1 MPAPSNTLSRETFLP
16 SCPICGAVEA
26 SEVITFPELR
36 FGRCTGCGLIYKQE
50 QVPGL
55 GEGYEEKYF
64 RFNRAG
70 YLRRWDHRVRKC
82 RRQILACLE
91 FAPHARSLLDVGC
104 SAGYV
109 LEAAKSLGLSEMGL
123 DLSEFAVQLC
133 RERGFQAERGSLAKM
148 PFPDASFDIVTAKHT
163 LEHIESPMD
172 GLREIHRVLRP
183 GGVAFLIVPDAAYYK
198 IPLMPRRGRS
208 FRPDRRGWQ
217 HHVYFYE
224 KNLADAS
231 TRAGLTPVKAGKD
244 IFRSRLAQG
253 PRAAFEYARYAFL
266 LGWVHTCRVTHMRR
280 ELQLISVKPA
290 AQALSEAASAGAWA
304 AARSAS

>member
-1 MPAPSNTLSRETFLP
+1 LSTLSRVTFLA
-16 SCPICGAVEA
+16 SCPVCGATEA

-36 FGRCTGCGLIYKQE
+36 FGRCAGCGLIYKRE

-55 GEGYEEKYF
+55 GEGYGERYF
-64 RFNRAG
+64 RYNRAG
-70 YLRRWDHRVRKC
+70 YLKRWDHRVRKC
-82 RRQILACLE
+82 RRQLLACLE
-91 FAPHARSLLDVGC
+91 FAPHARTVLDVGC

-109 LEAAKSLGLSEMGL
+109 LAAAKSLGLSEMGL
-123 DLSEFAVQLC
+123 DCAQFAVDLC

-148 PFPDASFDIVTAKHT
+148 PFADASFDIITAKHT

-183 GGVAFLIVPDAAYYK
+183 GGVAFLVVPDAAYYK
-198 IPLMPRRGRS
+198 LSLMPRRGRS

-224 KNLADAS
+224 QNLADACS
-231 TRAGLTPVKAGKD
+231 RAGFQPVKAGKD
-244 IFRSRLAQG
+244 IFRSRLAHG
-253 PRAAFEYARYAFL
+253 PRAAFEYVRYAFL
-266 LGWVHTCRVTHMRR
+266 LGWVHGSRVTRMRR

-290 AQALSEAASAGAWA
+290 RPQALPAPQAEPRAATG
-304 AARSAS
+304 

>member
-1 MPAPSNTLSRETFLP
+1 MPTEQSALSRAPFLA
-16 SCPICGAVEA
+16 SCPVCGATEA

-36 FGRCTGCGLIYKQE
+36 FGRCAGCGLIYKQE
-50 QVPGL
+50 QRPGL

-70 YLRRWDHRVRKC
+70 YLQRWDHRVRKC
-82 RRQILACLE
+82 RRQLLASLE

-109 LEAAKSLGLSEMGL
+109 LAAAKSLGLAEMGL

-133 RERGFQAERGSLAKM
+133 RERGFQAERGSLTQM
-148 PFPDASFDIVTAKHT
+148 PFADASFDIVTAKHT
-163 LEHIESPMD
+163 LEHVESPMD

-183 GGVAFLIVPDAAYYK
+183 GGVAFLVVPDAAYYK

-224 KNLADAS
+224 HNLADAC
-231 TRAGLTPVKAGKD
+231 TRVGLTPLKAGKD
-244 IFRSRLAQG
+244 IFRRRLARG
-253 PRAAFEYARYAFL
+253 PRAAWEYARYAFL
-266 LGWVHTCRVTHMRR
+266 LGWVHGSRVTRMRR
-280 ELQLISVKPA
+280 ELQLISVKPVA
-290 AQALSEAASAGAWA
+290 AQALPPPQAEPRAAVS
-304 AARSAS
+304 

>member
-1 MPAPSNTLSRETFLP
+1 LSSLSRAPFLT
-16 SCPICGAVEA
+16 SCPVCGATEA
-26 SEVITFPELR
+26 REVITFPELR
-36 FGRCTGCGLIYKQE
+36 FGRCAGCGLIYKQE

-55 GEGYEEKYF
+55 GEGYGENYF
-64 RFNRAG
+64 RHNRAG
-70 YLRRWDHRVRKC
+70 YLKRWDHRVRKC
-82 RRQILACLE
+82 QRQILACLE

-109 LEAAKSLGLSEMGL
+109 LAAAKSLGLSEMGL
-123 DLSEFAVQLC
+123 DYEKFPVELC
-133 RERGFQAERGSLAKM
+133 RERGLQAEIGSLAKM

-183 GGVAFLIVPDAAYYK
+183 GGVAFVIVPDAAYYK
-198 IPLMPRRGRS
+198 LTLMPRKGRS

-224 KNLADAS
+224 QNLADACS
-231 TRAGLTPVKAGKD
+231 RAGLQPVKAGKD
-244 IFRSRLAQG
+244 IFRSRLARG

-266 LGWVHTCRVTHMRR
+266 LGWVHGCRVTRMRR
-280 ELQLISVKPA
+280 EIQLISVKPA
-290 AQALSEAASAGAWA
+290 VAPALPAPQAEQRAVAG
-304 AARSAS
+304 